1 MTQYIFNR
9 NESIDGLYDVKFFL
23 RSDDIFEIYRVQTK
37 TDELKF
43 LKVIKPSSVACINL
57 ESLKANLNECSVID
71 QKYLLRTS
79 NLTSILVNERVA
91 YYYTQD
97 FVAGETLDS
106 MLKREVYIPTHMACR
121 LVNNIAEICGSA
133 EQSLLTYITPDNVY
147 LSYIEE
153 KPTVYLATFSI
164 NDFLKDNTRKASRS
178 YLAYMDAPDNS
189 NINYSLATL
198 LYRCL
203 FGVLPWQYDIDWYE
217 DKKPVFTQIESH
229 RNQRD
234 ISKSSTFT
242 QFIPDEL
249 KAIIFDT
256 LNGTNNDRFIEQLDR
271 FIKNYYEFAFS
282 SSQIELTEKTISPPT
297 SKKLGLSEV
306 AGMDELKS
314 LLQVDIIEPLK
325 NKTDYEKYGIKP
337 LNGVLFYGPPGCG
350 KTFIA
355 KQLAYELNHT
365 FFEIKPSDIASPY
378 IHGTQEKIGEL
389 FKQAHAKAP
398 SVIFIDEVDA
408 ILPSRDSANM
418 NQHYSAEVNEFLSQL
433 TECSE
438 KGILVIMATNRPNV
452 IDNAIL
458 RTGRIDKT
466 IYIPLPDVTTRTA
479 LLRLLLKDRPTDPL
493 MDLDS
498 IALLL
503 SSYTSSDIR
512 YIVNETAKLA
522 LSDESN
528 INAEQLS
535 SVIRKTKSS
544 VDYNQIEKFDSS
556 SKLQRF

>member
-9 NESIDGLYDVKFFL
+9 NESVDGLYDVKFFL
-23 RSDDIFEIYRVQTK
+23 RSDDILETYRVQTK

-43 LKVIKPSSVACINL
+43 LKVIKPSSVASINL
-57 ESLKANLNECSVID
+57 ESLKANLKECSVVD
-71 QKYLLRTS
+71 QEYLLQTS
-79 NLTSILVNERVA
+79 NLTSILVEEGVA

-106 MLKREVYIPTHMACR
+106 MLKREVYIPTHTACR
-121 LVNNIAEICGSA
+121 LVKNIADICAST
-133 EQSLLTYITPDNVY
+133 ERLSFSYVTPDNVY
-147 LSYIEE
+147 LSYTEE
-153 KPTVYLATFSI
+153 KPTVYLAAFNI
-164 NDFLKDNTRKASRS
+164 NDTLKDSTRKVSRS
-178 YLAYMDAPDNS
+178 YLSYMNVPDSS
-189 NINYSLATL
+189 NVNYSLATL

-217 DKKPVFTQIESH
+217 DKKTVFTQIESH

-242 QFIPDEL
+242 QFIPYEL

-256 LNGTNNDRFIEQLDR
+256 LNGTNNDRFIGQLNH
-271 FIKNYYEFAFS
+271 FIKSYYEFAFS
-282 SSQIELTEKTISPPT
+282 SPQIELTKKITPLPT

-314 LLQVDIIEPLK
+314 LLRADIIEPLK
-325 NKTDYEKYGIKP
+325 NKTDYEKYGISP
-337 LNGVLFYGPPGCG
+337 LNGILFYGPPGCG

-378 IHGTQEKIGEL
+378 VHGTQQKIGEL

-408 ILPSRDSANM
+408 ILPSRDSDNM
-418 NQHYSAEVNEFLSQL
+418 NQHYAAEVNEFLSQL

-438 KGILVIMATNRPNV
+438 KGILVIMASNRPGV

-466 IYIPLPDVTTRTA
+466 IHIPLPDVTTRKA

-493 MDLDS
+493 IDLDS

-522 LSDESN
+522 LLDENN

-544 VDYNQIEKFDSS
+544 VDYNQIEKFDSF